1 MIAVLQRVTRGKV
14 IVDSHVVGQIK
25 HGLVILLGAMH
36 DDDETDCEF
45 LADKIAVFRIFNDEN
60 GKMNKS
66 LLDVA
71 GSALVISQFT
81 LCGDWR
87 KGRRPSFTK
96 AAPPEKGKALYED
109 FMRRLQQKGIPVQSG
124 SFGAMMEVELVND
137 GPVTFVLDSK
147 TKV

>member
-14 IVDSHVVGQIK
+14 TVQNRVIGQIK

-36 DDDETDCEF
+36 DDDEADSEF

-87 KGRRPSFTK
+87 KGRRPGFTK

-109 FMRRLQQKGIPVQSG
+109 FMHRLQIKGVPIQSG

-147 TKV
+147 IKA